1 MKECQ
6 EADSNDCL
14 FIDDDA
20 ACLQSLPKLILVLEK
35 SKPLKRQKWESQLWN
50 RKCEITPCSLQE
62 ACDLPMMYNSLYQ

>member
-35 SKPLKRQKWESQLWN
+35 SKPLKRQK
-50 RKCEITPCSLQE
+50 
-62 ACDLPMMYNSLYQ
+62 